1 MSEFIF
7 LSDNFG
13 QDIVKSTI
21 ALFVVLDPLGIIPLY
36 ASITQ
41 KLEKAQR
48 TTISKTVI
56 ITASLLL
63 FAFAVA
69 GNQIFAIFGISITS
83 FMIAGSILLFIVA
96 IELLT
101 HGSWRYD
108 NSDIAAER
116 GVVPIAFPLLAG
128 PGAITTVIISFQTTG
143 LVVTTLSI
151 LITIGITYA
160 ILLNSNRIFKVLGTR
175 GSIIVTRVF
184 AVILAAIAVQFMIQG
199 IREEFLT

>member
-69 GNQIFAIFGISITS
+69 GNQIFVIFGISITS
-83 FMIAGSILLFIVA
+83 FMIAGGILLFIVA
-96 IELLT
+96 TELLT

-108 NSDIAAER
+108 NSDMATEG
-116 GVVPIAFPLLAG
+116 GVVPIAGRTWSNNYGNNLL
-128 PGAITTVIISFQTTG
+128 
-143 LVVTTLSI
+143 
-151 LITIGITYA
+151 
-160 ILLNSNRIFKVLGTR
+160 SNDRACSDYSVYSDNNRHYLRYFAEFK
-175 GSIIVTRVF
+175 
-184 AVILAAIAVQFMIQG
+184 
-199 IREEFLT
+199 